1 MNSNDTIELLKEC
14 NSGSKMAV
22 SSIDEVLDKVSDEK
36 FKNMLIDFK
45 DKHTKLGN
53 EMHELLSRYNEQ
65 AKEPNPVAKSMSWIK
80 TNMIMSMKESDKTV
94 ADLITDGC
102 NMGVKSLN
110 KYLNQY
116 STADGE
122 SRQICNELISI
133 EDKFAKDIRCYL

>member
-14 NSGSKMAV
+14 NSGTKMAV

-36 FKNMLIDFK
+36 FRNMLVEFK

-53 EMHELLSRYNEQ
+53 DLHELLSRYNQED
-65 AKEPNPVAKSMSWIK
+65 KEPSPVAKSMSWIK
-80 TNMIMSMKESDKTV
+80 TNMMLTMKESDKTI

-110 KYLNQY
+110 QYLNQY
-116 STADGE
+116 AAADE
-122 SRQICNELISI
+122 KAIQICKELISM
-133 EDKFAKDIRCYL
+133 EEKFAKDIKCFL